1 MNTQLMQDT
10 LHQSEAGNF
19 TFPQVVAALAGAGVE
34 SYRADLIT
42 AQDIFYLPDG
52 RTHVEPMTLPSVLI
66 AEEFSAADVQAAIRD
81 AQVDTI
87 RYPEFLKRAMA
98 AGAAAYQVF
107 ITGRKVIYFG
117 RKGDFHIELF
127 PASKA

>member
-1 MNTQLMQDT
+1 MNTQLMHDT
-10 LHQSEAGNF
+10 LHQSEAGNL
-19 TFPQVVAALAGAGVE
+19 TFSQVITALAGAGVE

-42 AQDIFYLPDG
+42 AQDTFYLPDG
-52 RTHVEPMTLPSVLI
+52 RTHAEPMTVPAVLI
-66 AEEFSAADVQAAIRD
+66 AEEFSAADVQAAIRA
-81 AQVDTI
+81 AQADTI

-127 PASKA
+127 PTSKA